1 MKRVCVWYHMEKPGE
16 DAESCITIPMEDL
29 TAEDLLEQ
37 QEAFWGLDH
46 YGELRRLLVCLAQ
59 LQGYESGEFVKA
71 EE

>member
-16 DAESCITIPMEDL
+16 DAESCITLPMKDL

-46 YGELRRLLVCLAQ
+46 FGELRLLLGCLAA
-59 LQGYESGEFVKA
+59 LQGYESAEFVKA